1 MTTEDTI
8 TARTHIQS
16 ERERQTERKRERE
29 REREKERERERET
42 DRERQTEEHDYH
54 QTCRESGAYEICKGS
69 QETLSFSATYLSEV
83 SPISSA
89 WIGGLYN
96 SCK

>member
-1 MTTEDTI
+1 M
-8 TARTHIQS
+8 
-16 ERERQTERKRERE
+16 RERDRERDTERERE
-29 REREKERERERET
+29 RERDRQRQ
-42 DRERQTEEHDYH
+42 RERQEYDYH